1 MVVPQWLSG
10 RLAKKLSLFQMHF
23 SVEESSTERG
33 ICVSASSEGGHG
45 LLWCL
50 TGGRTVG
57 DGLLLVPFLFSSG
70 DYSFFV
76 FLWDCLDFY
85 WLVQVRRPVPL
96 SRLIWQTKLE
106 SCRVWCGFV
115 QQKPGPSVRLCAFL
129 YFYSALREHGNA
141 NRHMGRSLNFKLW

>member
-10 RLAKKLSLFQMHF
+10 RLAKKLSVFQMHF

-33 ICVSASSEGGHG
+33 IRVSASSEGGHG

-50 TGGRTVG
+50 TGGRTAG

-76 FLWDCLDFY
+76 FLWDCLDFC